1 MQDDWRRFEEA
12 FGPITVQE
20 RLEVAIAATLGHGSG
35 KKLRDFMVWSTGD
48 TSADDIVA
56 RLESMAKRTPK
67 EAT

>member
-1 MQDDWRRFEEA
+1 
-12 FGPITVQE
+12 
-20 RLEVAIAATLGHGSG
+20 
-35 KKLRDFMVWSTGD
+35 MVWSTGD